1 MTRHFA
7 WAVAGLLAL
16 MSAGCAV
23 YGSAGASRFAV
34 DGETG
39 RVTADTWEGSVACGA
54 AHGQPPCAAASVHE
68 RIR

>member
-7 WAVAGLLAL
+7 RVLAGLLAL

-34 DGETG
+34 DGDTG
-39 RVTADTWEGSVACGA
+39 RVSADTWEGTVACGTA
-54 AHGQPPCAAASVHE
+54 PGQPPCAAASVHE